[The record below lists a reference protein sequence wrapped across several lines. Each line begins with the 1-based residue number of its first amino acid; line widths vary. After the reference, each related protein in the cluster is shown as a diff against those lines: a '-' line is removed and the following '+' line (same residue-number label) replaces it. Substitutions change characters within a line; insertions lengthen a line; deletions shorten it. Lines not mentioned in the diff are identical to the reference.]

1 MKENDKECDDKKHR
15 QYLNGDDKHSITKF
29 RTYMQESCERCD
41 ILTSTPTTYEVYI
54 FREILND
61 KPTAE
66 SIVKQYP
73 VLASAVGL
81 SVPSNVKTY

>member
-1 MKENDKECDDKKHR
+1 MREVTSLPQLLPLMK
-15 QYLNGDDKHSITKF
+15 STF
-29 RTYMQESCERCD
+29 FER
-41 ILTSTPTTYEVYI
+41 
-54 FREILND
+54 REFILND
-61 KPTAE
+61 KPTAK